1 VDKAHFF
8 VVNARI
14 VQFKSEQDKMFYLAC
29 PSAECRRKVVP
40 VEVSNK
46 EPSYHCEYCKQ
57 YYRTCH
63 PTYML
68 QAKIADFTDS
78 LVVMFARDNAT
89 PIMGGL
95 TPQQFLEF
103 KQNQLEN

>member
-1 VDKAHFF
+1 
-8 VVNARI
+8 
-14 VQFKSEQDKMFYLAC
+14 
-29 PSAECRRKVVP
+29 
-40 VEVSNK
+40 
-46 EPSYHCEYCKQ
+46 
-57 YYRTCH
+57 
-63 PTYML
+63 ML

-103 KQNQLEN
+103 KQNQLENQED

>member
-1 VDKAHFF
+1 M
-8 VVNARI
+8 NACI
-14 VQFKSEQDKMFYLAC
+14 VQFKSEQDRMYYLAC
-29 PSAECRRKVVP
+29 PTPECRRKVQP

-46 EPSYHCEYCKQ
+46 EPSYLCEHCKKYF
-57 YYRTCH
+57 RTCD

-68 QAKIADFTDS
+68 MAKIADFTDS

-95 TPQQFLEF
+95 TAQ
-103 KQNQLEN
+103 